1 MSAIATELS
10 PELEPLAETPSSWN
24 MLFWRFRRNRKA
36 VAGAI
41 IIGFLLF
48 LMIFAPWIAPKDP
61 LHGDLGST
69 LAPPGRDFLLGADR
83 NGRDVLSRLI
93 WGSRT
98 ALGGAFAVVLISE
111 LIGVPLGIIAG
122 YRGGWFDTIVSR
134 ILDVMLAFPP
144 LLLSLAIVAAFGPS
158 LKNVVISLGI
168 LYVPFIA
175 RVVRGV
181 TLVQREMT
189 YSEAAKA
196 MGYPKRR
203 IIFRHILPNCLGPV
217 IVVSTLDLA
226 YAMLDLAA
234 LSFLGL
240 GVQPPTPDW
249 GAMLSEGQGVLL
261 TSPHLSL
268 AAGFMILHLGAR
280 LQSARRRSERRA
292 RPTTGATLMSDA
304 PILELDDL
312 QVAVLRPAAACCT
325 RSTASVSRSLPAKRS
340 GLVGESGSGK
350 SVTAR
355 AIMRLVPT
363 PPGPLRRR
371 PHPLRREGSAHAL
384 RRRDAAL
391 RGGQISMVFQD
402 PMTFLNPVYTAGE
415 QVAEAIRTHQGASRA
430 EAKAQTIELFR
441 TVGIPNAEARFSAYP
456 HELSG
461 GLRQRVMISMAL
473 SSRPKLLIADEP
485 TTALDVT
492 IQAQILDL
500 LRNLQQEFGMSI
512 LLITHDLGVVAEM
525 CDKVAVMYAGR
536 IVEEASIEPIFDNPG
551 HPVYQRLA
559 GSDSRMPVATAR
571 PSARFLAPR
580 PIWLACRT
588 GAASRPVAATGRKFA

>member
-36 VAGAI
+36 VAGAV

-48 LMIFAPWIAPKDP
+48 IMIFAPWIAPKDP
-61 LHGDLGST
+61 LHGDLGAS
-69 LAPPGRDFLLGADR
+69 LAPPGGDFLLGADR

-111 LIGVPLGIIAG
+111 LIGVPIGIIAG

-158 LKNVVISLGI
+158 LKNVVISLGV

-261 TSPHLSL
+261 TAPHLSL
-268 AAGFMILHLGAR
+268 AAGFMILISVLGFN
-280 LQSARRRSERRA
+280 LL
-292 RPTTGATLMSDA
+292 GDGLSDV
-304 PILELDDL
+304 LDPR
-312 QVAVLRPAAACCT
+312 Q
-325 RSTASVSRSLPAKRS
+325 
-340 GLVGESGSGK
+340 
-350 SVTAR
+350 
-355 AIMRLVPT
+355 
-363 PPGPLRRR
+363 
-371 PHPLRREGSAHAL
+371 
-384 RRRDAAL
+384 
-391 RGGQISMVFQD
+391 GQ
-402 PMTFLNPVYTAGE
+402 
-415 QVAEAIRTHQGASRA
+415 R
-430 EAKAQTIELFR
+430 
-441 TVGIPNAEARFSAYP
+441 
-456 HELSG
+456 
-461 GLRQRVMISMAL
+461 
-473 SSRPKLLIADEP
+473 
-485 TTALDVT
+485 
-492 IQAQILDL
+492 
-500 LRNLQQEFGMSI
+500 
-512 LLITHDLGVVAEM
+512 
-525 CDKVAVMYAGR
+525 
-536 IVEEASIEPIFDNPG
+536 
-551 HPVYQRLA
+551 
-559 GSDSRMPVATAR
+559 
-571 PSARFLAPR
+571 
-580 PIWLACRT
+580 
-588 GAASRPVAATGRKFA
+588 